1 MFAIETDRWG
11 GDRDAEHISVLQHA
25 PLEERL
31 TVKRI
36 GCVVFQCCTYGPVFI
51 AFAELAHVV
60 TPARFCNFAS
70 AVSLFAFLEINTP
83 CECDLF
89 QIISPN
95 FYAIVKCRFNR
106 LRYFRDKCI
115 FSSSFCFYSFLSR
128 LSLFLLSNKTNGRER
143 S

>member
-1 MFAIETDRWG
+1 MFVIETDRWG

-70 AVSLFAFLEINTP
+70 AVSLFAFLKLTP
-83 CECDLF
+83 HV
-89 QIISPN
+89 N
-95 FYAIVKCRFNR
+95 V
-106 LRYFRDKCI
+106 I
-115 FSSSFCFYSFLSR
+115 FFK
-128 LSLFLLSNKTNGRER
+128 LFLQTSTL
-143 S
+143 

>member
-1 MFAIETDRWG
+1 MFVIETDRWG

-36 GCVVFQCCTYGPVFI
+36 GCVSVLYVWSCLYCFCRIGTCGDSRPVLQFRI
-51 AFAELAHVV
+51 
-60 TPARFCNFAS
+60 RG
-70 AVSLFAFLEINTP
+70 SLFAFFEINTP

-106 LRYFRDKCI
+106 LRYF
-115 FSSSFCFYSFLSR
+115 S
-128 LSLFLLSNKTNGRER
+128 G
-143 S
+143 